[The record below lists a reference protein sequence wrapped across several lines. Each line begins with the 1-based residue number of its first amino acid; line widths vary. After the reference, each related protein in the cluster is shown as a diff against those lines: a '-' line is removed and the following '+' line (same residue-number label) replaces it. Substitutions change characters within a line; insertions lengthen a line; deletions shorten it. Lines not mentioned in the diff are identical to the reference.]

1 MGETKRRKNIG
12 IRILLAIAAVALG
25 LATQVVGALV
35 DKFVWIGISPQYS
48 FGVLG
53 LLFTVS
59 GFVVMGYLI
68 YRWAIK

>member
-1 MGETKRRKNIG
+1 MA
-12 IRILLAIAAVALG
+12 AIACG
-25 LATQVVGALV
+25 LAVQVSGALV
-35 DKFVWIGISPQYS
+35 DKFVWIGILPRYS

-53 LLFTVS
+53 LLFTIL